1 MHKMFYYSWP
11 GNVRELQNVLERALV
26 LTGGNTIE
34 DVDLS
39 EIEAAASADSTAVAI
54 PLALPLREWLNEQ
67 EKHYLTRQLEL
78 CKGRINLT
86 AAQCG
91 VDTKTLYRKMRL
103 YGLDKRT
110 FHHSEEG
117 EAIMTLEEQKL

>member
-1 MHKMFYYSWP
+1 MV
-11 GNVRELQNVLERALV
+11 NN
-26 LTGGNTIE
+26 
-34 DVDLS
+34 
-39 EIEAAASADSTAVAI
+39 SA

-67 EKHYLTRQLEL
+67 EKFYLTRQLEL
-78 CKGRINLT
+78 CKGRINRT

-110 FHHSEEG
+110 FHEDGENGEG
-117 EAIMTLEEQKL
+117 EEFRPLEEQKL